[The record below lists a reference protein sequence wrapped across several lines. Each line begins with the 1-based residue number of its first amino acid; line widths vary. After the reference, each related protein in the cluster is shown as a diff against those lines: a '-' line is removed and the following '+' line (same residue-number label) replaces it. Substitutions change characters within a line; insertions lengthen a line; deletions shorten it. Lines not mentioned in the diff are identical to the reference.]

1 MVVMQVIGMG
11 SINKAMQGTG
21 IILQKGKEGDPPGS
35 RQAFLRVGWEGRIK
49 GSLLVGNTP
58 GFGLLQVLGFN
69 QGRTKGAS
77 RTLSIMADWSS
88 AGRRGPGRRFEET

>member
-1 MVVMQVIGMG
+1 MMKRMFQT
-11 SINKAMQGTG
+11 SSG
-21 IILQKGKEGDPPGS
+21 IK
-35 RQAFLRVGWEGRIK
+35 QATFK
-49 GSLLVGNTP
+49 D
-58 GFGLLQVLGFN
+58 GFN